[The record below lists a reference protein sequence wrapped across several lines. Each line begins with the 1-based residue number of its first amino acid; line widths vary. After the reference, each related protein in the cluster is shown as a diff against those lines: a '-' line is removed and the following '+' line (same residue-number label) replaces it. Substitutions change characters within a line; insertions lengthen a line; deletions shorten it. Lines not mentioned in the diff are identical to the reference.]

1 MFGTIRYDK
10 DTNSREHVELQR
22 ASGFEARGYTPVA
35 CDRCRSRK
43 VSGSTSPLLTL
54 QSRSIIGH
62 KQFYNSSPRKN
73 TEEYLLTC
81 LQLKCSGDKDGCEK
95 CQAASVTCTYRD
107 VSSTKDS
114 RKMSKR
120 VRAPNNQLPTPS
132 PCQGSC
138 SNQQQ
143 PLSTEMDQEP
153 AQSTS
158 ESEPLNWPYSS
169 SEEFTELPN
178 TWMSSILPI
187 QPTSPAMM
195 DDHATLRLDTSSGM
209 HGLPESNHSST
220 DAENIFDAVL
230 DTQTAYRYT
239 NIPSQP
245 ARLNENTQERRAG
258 WSSLPGGNLPSALGA
273 NRSASSKCDCL
284 RDVARFLEV
293 IGVESTET
301 RADML
306 LKCVDRGMQVCREA
320 LRCSDCSVRGDNGM
334 FLAVVLQQLVTLT
347 RTASDKLLAWNQE
360 QRNCQGSSG
369 GTHIPIVCIDQY
381 RIEIPDFKVS
391 LILHVALLHFFG
403 LQGLANG
410 IKHNLR
416 PNSFAERLVT
426 DCESS
431 IVDTITMIQDKA
443 SNSMPMGS
451 AC

>member
-1 MFGTIRYDK
+1 MWSSKEPVDLR
-10 DTNSREHVELQR
+10 REVIPQL
-22 ASGFEARGYTPVA
+22 PVTA
-35 CDRCRSRK
+35 VVRE
-43 VSGSTSPLLTL
+43 
-54 QSRSIIGH
+54 RSIIGH

-306 LKCVDRGMQVCREA
+306 LKCVDRGMQVY
-320 LRCSDCSVRGDNGM
+320 
-334 FLAVVLQQLVTLT
+334 
-347 RTASDKLLAWNQE
+347 KLLAWNQE